1 LNSQPRAYESPAL
14 PLSYLAVERHESYH
28 EWGILSTFMSAEEIV
43 VNLHMHTCYS
53 DGSGLHREIA
63 EAGLDSGL
71 DVVIVTDHNVYVQGV
86 EGYYRRGPRRVLLL
100 VGEEVHDRYRLP
112 QKDHLLVF
120 GVGQSMSDY
129 ASDPQGLIDAV
140 RERGGL
146 SFIAHPFD
154 PEAPAVNEVDIS
166 WVDWEVKG
174 YTGLELWNA
183 FSEFK
188 TRIKSKIHA
197 LFYAFFPH
205 LIARGPLPETLQKW
219 DELLLQGKRT
229 VAIGGS
235 DAHALRYAIGP
246 LRKTIFPYRFHFSA
260 VNTHLLLSQ
269 PLSGDMV
276 SDRRLVYEALAQ
288 GRGWIGYDLP
298 SSTRGFRFTARGKER
313 TIGMGEEMSLN
324 GGVTLQAR
332 LPSPAAEIRLLR
344 DGEVIRTWKNQYT
357 CAHIVTEPGVYR
369 LEAYRFYRGRKR
381 GWIFSNPIYLR

>member
-1 LNSQPRAYESPAL
+1 MNSQPRAYESPAL
-14 PLSYLAVERHESYH
+14 PLSYLAAERIESYH
-28 EWGILSTFMSAEEIV
+28 EWGILSTFMNAEEIV

-53 DGSGLHREIA
+53 DGSATHREIA

-71 DVVIVTDHNVYVQGV
+71 NVVIITDHNVYVQGV
-86 EGYYRRGPRRVLLL
+86 EGYYRRGNQRVLLL

-120 GVGQSMSDY
+120 GVPQSMSDY
-129 ASDPQGLIDAV
+129 AADPQGLIDAI

-154 PEAPAVNEVDIS
+154 PAAPAVNEADLS
-166 WVDWEVKG
+166 WVDWGVKG

-188 TRIKSKIHA
+188 MRIKSKFHA
-197 LFYAFFPH
+197 MFYAFFPH
-205 LIARGPLPETLQKW
+205 LIGRGPLPQTLKKW
-219 DELLLQGKRT
+219 DELLLQGGRM

-269 PLSGDMV
+269 PLSGDVMT
-276 SDRRLVYEALAQ
+276 DRHLVYEALAQ
-288 GRGWIGYDLP
+288 GRAWIGYDLLT
-298 SSTRGFRFTARGKER
+298 STRGFRFTAQGKER
-313 TIGMGEEMSLN
+313 TISMGEEMSLN
-324 GGVTLQAR
+324 GGATLQAR
-332 LPSPAAEIRLLR
+332 LPAPAAEIRLIHN
-344 DGEVIRTWKNQYT
+344 GEVIRSWKNQYT
-357 CAHIVTEPGVYR
+357 CAYIVTEPGAYR